1 MDADKWVVA
10 AKVGES
16 VLATRTDSCG
26 DMEQLE
32 LMELILMSEH
42 NTKEAAESAAAAR
55 RAHKDGW
62 VYTVLS
68 RHDYD
73 ARTQIAGNDRPI
85 KGAREELILPK
96 ASRPIS

>member
-16 VLATRTDSCG
+16 VPATRTDSCG

-62 VYTVLS
+62 VYAVLS

-73 ARTQIAGNDRPI
+73 ARTQIAGRDRPT
-85 KGAREELILPK
+85 KKPSEELILPQ
-96 ASRPIS
+96 ASRPLF

>member
-1 MDADKWVVA
+1 MDIDNWVVA

-16 VLATRTDSCG
+16 VAATRTDSCG

-68 RHDYD
+68 RRDYD
-73 ARTQIAGNDRPI
+73 AKTQIAGSVSPTTEP
-85 KGAREELILPK
+85 REESTLPEV
-96 ASRPIS
+96 SRPLF